1 MRPGDAPELA
11 ETLCTISLQLTP
23 AEYADALELAD
34 RYGVSVEEV
43 IARLTRE
50 VLLARFGGEQRREGN
65 VLPFERP

>member
-1 MRPGDAPELA
+1 MRPGDSPELA
-11 ETLCTISLQLTP
+11 ETVLTISLQLTP
-23 AEYADALELAD
+23 AEYADALALAD
-34 RYGVSVEEV
+34 SYNVSVTEV